1 MTTFKARAKALGL
14 LAAITILFRWKTLLT
29 QQFSMLTLEET
40 VNQGYCWLAFCIH
53 CIRHA
58 KLPAWDPYTL
68 AGHSFIGEMQT
79 SGLSPFNLL
88 LAVFPLDRYG
98 LVRPGVYH
106 WYIAVLIF
114 LAAAFMYWLARDLGL
129 DHVPALLA
137 AVCFGMGGFLP
148 HNQSWPDML
157 QSGIWLPL
165 IFMLCRR
172 SLEAATRRQAVANAA
187 GCGLAMG
194 MAVLGGRLHMVMMQ
208 SIVVAAMTAYHA
220 WQSHRCSTAGKPAS
234 FVRAVVVVA
243 LIAAVCFGAGA
254 VQILPSIEYSTH
266 TWRAAGE
273 AGFPSTTRIPYFY
286 LNSNSGLPQSL
297 LAFVF
302 PFGFEGSYGMGEFIN
317 PYFGIF
323 PLMLVCLAFL
333 KRWRILWVRFCGLLA
348 LAAWLY
354 ALGPLSLLHGV
365 AYATVPWLWL
375 MRESG
380 RMMYLA
386 SFALALLAGYGA
398 QALLSPDEG
407 ESDSPALDRVFL
419 GVAIGCAAML
429 ALAGAFNIGSLN
441 YWNKYSIAIILLSYW
456 LYRVVL
462 RRPQDRKLHYAIIAL
477 VLFDLAPYD
486 WTVENLLQMSH
497 DKREPALE
505 TLRNAKGA
513 VDFLRLQPGVFRVA
527 IAPDEGQNIGDAF
540 SILTTSGR
548 RTTVDTAYMNISSRN
563 DLLNVRYVMKPAST
577 ADPGAEYADQF
588 WKVYRNTDAAGPAW
602 IVHQATQMPLAQIK
616 TAVHDTQLNLLNSGL
631 VEQRAPMLE
640 PAPDAGRELVSVESY
655 EVDRIRLRVHALSR
669 GLLVLSEIHNN
680 GWQASV
686 NGGAVEILRVDGA
699 LRGVVVPA
707 GDDLVDL
714 RYRPASLWLGGILTA
729 LTFGGGF
736 ALIAI
741 CRRLAS
747 TRFHNSA
754 SAP

>member
-1 MTTFKARAKALGL
+1 MTTFKARAKILGL

-53 CIRHA
+53 CIRQA
-58 KLPAWDPYTL
+58 KLPTWDPYTL

-88 LAVFPLDRYG
+88 LALFPLDRYG

-106 WYIAVLIF
+106 WYIALLIF
-114 LAAAFMYWLARDLGL
+114 LAAAFMYWLARDLCL
-129 DHVPALLA
+129 DHIPALLA

-172 SLEAATRRQAVANAA
+172 ALEAATRRQALANAA
-187 GCGLAMG
+187 GCGLVMG

-208 SIVVAAMTAYHA
+208 AIVVAAMAACYA
-220 WQSHRCSTAGKPAS
+220 WQSCCRSAAGRRAS
-234 FVRAVVVVA
+234 FVRAGLIVI
-243 LIAAVCFGAGA
+243 LIAAVCVGAGA

-266 TWRAAGE
+266 TWRATGQAD
-273 AGFPSTTRIPYFY
+273 FPSTMRIPYFY

-297 LAFVF
+297 LAFVL
-302 PFGFEGSYGMGEFIN
+302 PFGFEGAYGMGEFIN

-348 LAAWLY
+348 LGAWLY

-365 AYATVPWLWL
+365 VYATVPWLWL

-386 SFALALLAGYGA
+386 CFALALLAGYGA
-398 QALLSPDEG
+398 QALLSPEEG

-419 GVAIGCAAML
+419 GVAVACAAML

-441 YWNKYSIAIILLSYW
+441 YWSRYSIAIILLSYW
-456 LYRVVL
+456 LYRLVQ
-462 RRPQDRKLHYAIIAL
+462 RRRLERTLHYAIIAL

-513 VDFLRLQPGVFRVA
+513 VDFLRSQPGVFRVA
-527 IAPDEGQNIGDAF
+527 IASGALTNIGDAF

-548 RTTVDTAYMNISSRN
+548 RTTIDTAYMNISSRN
-563 DLLNVRYVMKPAST
+563 DLLNVRYTMKPAST
-577 ADPGAEYADQF
+577 TDPGAEYADQF
-588 WKVYRNTDAAGPAW
+588 WKVYRNGDAAGPAW
-602 IVHQATQMPLAQIK
+602 IVHKATQMPLAQIK
-616 TAVHDTQLNLLNSGL
+616 TAVHDTQLNLLNIGL
-631 VEQRAPMLE
+631 VEQSAPMLE
-640 PAPDAGRELVSVESY
+640 PAPDGGRELVSVESY
-655 EVDRIRLRVHALSR
+655 DVDRIRLRVRALSR
-669 GLLVLSEIHNN
+669 GLLVLSEIHDN
-680 GWQASV
+680 GWRASV
-686 NGGAVEILRVDGA
+686 NGGAVEVIRVDGA

-741 CRRLAS
+741 CRRTAKRK
-747 TRFHNSA
+747 TA
-754 SAP
+754 AA